1 MRKGGGAGMLGSARK
16 VRHMHELGL
25 IHVASGAAFSLLG
38 AALCVFIHYEGLNLL
53 EKFSG
58 WESHLLKRARPRML
72 LVMMGVILLHTLE
85 IWAMAAVYGVMA
97 EFSGMGGIQVAP
109 GVLGSFTHWDYVYF
123 SAVMYSSLGI
133 GDLIPHGMFKM
144 LATTEALVGLILI
157 AWSASFT
164 YLLMQ
169 RLWGKTAR

>member
-1 MRKGGGAGMLGSARK
+1 
-16 VRHMHELGL
+16 MHELGL
-25 IHVASGAAFSLLG
+25 LHVLGGAVFSLLG
-38 AALCVFIHYEGLNLL
+38 AALCVGIHYEGLNLL
-53 EKFSG
+53 EAFST
-58 WESHLLKRARPRML
+58 WESRLLKRPRPRML
-72 LVMMGVILLHTLE
+72 LVMMGVVLLHTVE
-85 IWAMAAVYGVMA
+85 IWCMALVYGLMAA
-97 EFSGMGGIQVAP
+97 FSGMGGIQVAP

-169 RLWGKTAR
+169 RLWGRKRD